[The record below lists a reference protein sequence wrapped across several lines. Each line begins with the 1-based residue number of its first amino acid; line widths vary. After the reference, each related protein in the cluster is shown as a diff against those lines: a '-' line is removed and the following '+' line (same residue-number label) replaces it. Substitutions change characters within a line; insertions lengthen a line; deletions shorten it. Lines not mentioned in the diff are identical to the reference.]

1 MSFERTSR
9 IAEEIKKTI
18 TELLVNQKI
27 KDTRVTD
34 SRSLISVTAVEVVR
48 DLKYAYVY
56 ISVLGNDSEKVL
68 EGFKSAAGYIRK
80 EIGKDINL
88 RYTPEIV
95 FRADDSIERGVN
107 MSKLINDLK
116 STDGE

>member
-9 IAEEIKKTI
+9 IGEEIKKTI

-27 KDTRVTD
+27 KDTRITD

-80 EIGKDINL
+80 EIGRDINL

-95 FRADDSIERGVN
+95 FRPDDSIERGVN

-116 STDGE
+116 SPNEE